1 MKNELA
7 LCLFLAVAACKSSP
21 PEEKA
26 PPLPRV
32 RVVQAQVG
40 PAERTLTVTGVLA
53 TPSGRDVKLAPLVP
67 GRLAR
72 LLVSEGERVKAGQ
85 VLGEVET
92 GPASDE
98 LQQAEATA
106 REAASA
112 ARAAE
117 AKRARTEVLVEHGVA
132 ARQDAEQDRSAEAAA
147 LAAEQRAQAA
157 VELARRKVRRSELQ
171 APFDGIVVA
180 VFIRQGESV
189 DGSSGQPVVEVA
201 ATDPLELRA
210 FVTQAEA
217 ALLRSGMQATL
228 LVEGLKDTRSGE
240 VVMVSPS
247 VDAQSGNV
255 LVRVRFPN
263 PTGELR
269 PGGIGRAR
277 IVTGQEGSAVKLPS
291 SALLP
296 LEDGGLGVAIVEG
309 GKVRG
314 VPVTVLF
321 EAEGQAA
328 VQGALKG
335 GESVIVEGGYSL
347 PEGSEVEVVR

>member
-7 LCLFLAVAACKSSP
+7 LCLCLAVAACKSSP
-21 PEEKA
+21 PEESA

-32 RVVQAQVG
+32 RVVQARVG

-53 TPSGRDVKLAPLVP
+53 APPGRDVKLGPLVP
-67 GRLAR
+67 GRLSR
-72 LLVSEGERVKAGQ
+72 LLVSEGERVRAGQ

-117 AKRARTEVLVEHGVA
+117 ARRARTEVLVEHGVA

-147 LAAEQRAQAA
+147 LASEQRAQAA
-157 VELARRKVRRSELQ
+157 IELARRKVRRSELQ

-189 DGSSGQPVVEVA
+189 DGSGQPVVEVA

-217 ALLRSGMQATL
+217 ARLHSGMRATL
-228 LVEGLKDTRSGE
+228 SVEELKDTRSGE
-240 VVMVSPS
+240 VIMVSPS

-255 LVRVRFPN
+255 LVRSRFPN
-263 PTGELR
+263 PAGDLR

-314 VPVTVLF
+314 LPVTALF
-321 EAEGQAA
+321 EEEGQAV

-347 PEGSEVEVVR
+347 PEGSAVEVVR